1 MKRSFILIFLVSL
14 TLLSCSS
21 KTPKVHKVKKQNSY
35 ERFFREKRIFS
46 RNQFNH
52 IESVFEKEILGTP
65 DEIEQARKAIEKRKE
80 GYYKVYYLSPR
91 QIQRYEYI
99 KNGRLTAYANYD
111 YAVTNARRRDRLISI
126 KYYNEK
132 LNYVAID
139 EITYNDFGRAIK
151 TRRYIMPRKRLH
163 NAF

>member
-1 MKRSFILIFLVSL
+1 MKRLSILIFLLSL
-14 TLLSCSS
+14 SLLNCSN
-21 KTPKVHKVKKQNSY
+21 KTHKSQKVKKQNTY

-46 RNQFNH
+46 RNQFSH

-65 DEIEQARKAIEKRKE
+65 EEIVQARKAIEKRME
-80 GYYKVYYLSPR
+80 GYYKVYYLVPQ

-99 KNGRLTAYANYD
+99 EKGRLTAYANYE
-111 YAVTNARRRDRLISI
+111 YAVTNAKTADRLLSI

-132 LNYVAID
+132 LNYVAKD
-139 EITYNDFGRAIK
+139 EITYDDFGRAIK
-151 TRRYIMPRKRLH
+151 TRRYVMPRKRLH